1 MSTRKKFN
9 MIKPIGSML
18 LVEKIEHG
26 DKTTKTGLVISAAF
40 TDNGPKQGKVI
51 DMGDGEFNYKGD
63 LIPILGIDID
73 DIIYYPEHS
82 GTEIEDEE
90 GNKYLLLSN
99 KHVMAKKSNA

>member
-1 MSTRKKFN
+1 

-18 LVEKIEHG
+18 LIKEIEQG

-40 TDNGPKQGKVI
+40 TDSGPKRGKVI

-73 DIIYYPEHS
+73 DTIYYLEHS
-82 GTEIEDEE
+82 GTDIEDED
-90 GNKYLLLSN
+90 GNKYILLSS
-99 KHVMAKKSNA
+99 KQVIAKQS

>member
-1 MSTRKKFN
+1 

-18 LVEKIEHG
+18 LIKEIEQG
-26 DKTTKTGLVISAAF
+26 DKTTKTGLVISATFASS
-40 TDNGPKQGKVI
+40 GPKQGQVV

-73 DIIYYPEHS
+73 DIVYYPEHS
-82 GTEIEDEE
+82 GANVEDED

-99 KHVMAKKSNA
+99 KHVMAKKA

>member
-1 MSTRKKFN
+1 

-18 LVEKIEHG
+18 LVEKIEQG
-26 DKTTKTGLVISAAF
+26 DKTTKTGLVISATFA
-40 TDNGPKQGKVI
+40 DSGPKRGRVV

-73 DIIYYPEHS
+73 DIIFYPDHS
-82 GTEIEDEE
+82 GTEIEDEN

-99 KHVMAKKSNA
+99 KHVMAKQA